1 MESEEPFAKTLRN
14 AKRDMIFVSLV
25 VISLSNPVISA
36 KILLHMLLVLLL
48 LLLGLYS
55 RTRDWIGEPLHSP
68 HAVTVIMP
76 PAGCLYFAASCRQKA
91 YSAIEFCRKTSLL
104 SLINNCLIRVEGCN
118 PDLLYRKSNIFWP
131 STAAAATVV
140 VSKRHPSKVYQE
152 PAVITAYDGLAEGG
166 RTA

>member
-48 LLLGLYS
+48 LGLYS

-76 PAGCLYFAASCRQKA
+76 PSWLSV
-91 YSAIEFCRKTSLL
+91 FCRIVSSKSLL
-104 SLINNCLIRVEGCN
+104 G
-118 PDLLYRKSNIFWP
+118 
-131 STAAAATVV
+131 
-140 VSKRHPSKVYQE
+140 H
-152 PAVITAYDGLAEGG
+152 
-166 RTA
+166 